1 MDTPRTADAASFEI
15 RFDEF
20 DPSTGADAVADEF
33 AEAPPEEFQPADEF
47 SEDPFAD
54 ASRATYFPPSLQ
66 PYDLNDDVTFESAPV
81 ELAETEAADPFTV
94 EFASAPSTAEEGV
107 EEAIAEG
114 DFEVAFEAVAEPSHP
129 EFAPVDEFFEPSHDF
144 DPTDALGSTEDFDSP
159 EEPSEGAEAE
169 FEEPVSELAVPPA
182 PPLPPLVAI
191 DPAPGGGEARSGFL
205 GGVASAVLHLWIILT
220 LAGITHS
227 VRHAVVDEP
236 LDTSVSAA
244 EPQPEFEE
252 ETPVVRFELANPG
265 DREMEVRQTVNAMS
279 VGRERGE
286 KYVVASIP
294 QPDLRMEMH
303 ERGARP
309 SDISIGAE
317 VDEKVVV
324 KGTTGEGLIQ
334 IESALDRV
342 TWEIAQNLKE
352 RKVLV
357 VWMLDASASL
367 AKQRATIA
375 KRLKRIYGE
384 LGALEDI
391 GELSRQDQP
400 LLTGVV
406 SYGQKFDY
414 LTKEPTDKFD
424 KVFDAFQS
432 LKEDDSGVE
441 NVFTAIGAVT
451 RHWQKYRSAGRR
463 VMMIVVTDETG
474 DDFGKPM
481 EDAISVCRR
490 FGAKAYVIGP
500 SAVFGR
506 RKGYVPYVAPEN
518 NRTYQL
524 PVDLGPETAMLENVR
539 LPFWYDG
546 PQFEYL
552 TSGFGPYGL
561 SRLVN
566 ETSGVYFMTHMTT
579 MAGLAPMGD
588 FDGDRLKPF
597 EPDYHYGTPQEYE
610 ADLRKHPLRYATVMA
625 AQASETVQF
634 PGTPDLDIR
643 VAPNNFRQRA
653 TTAQQKSA
661 EIQLSL
667 DTILQAFPPNI
678 EKELAKEPSLRWRVT
693 FCLSYGRLLAQKT
706 RCLEYNT
713 ALATLKS
720 SLTESDVST
729 KSNHWIFR
737 PDEDVNYA
745 TTMRRSAKL
754 ADELLH
760 RVIDEARGTPWAI
773 LAERELAQ
781 PFGIKVVER
790 FIPPPPPAPPRPPA
804 PATPPPPRLAR
815 ETPRPTP
822 MPPPKPAP
830 PPKLPK
836 L

>member
-1 MDTPRTADAASFEI
+1 MDTPRTADAESFDI

-20 DPSTGADAVADEF
+20 DPSTGADADEF
-33 AEAPPEEFQPADEF
+33 AEAVADDF
-47 SEDPFAD
+47 SSHDGFCET
-54 ASRATYFPPSLQ
+54 SRATHYPQSLP
-66 PYDLNDDVTFESAPV
+66 PYDSQDEVTFEAAPGEV
-81 ELAETEAADPFTV
+81 EESVDVDSYAV
-94 EFASAPSTAEEGV
+94 EFAAATPSVAIESVDTVSA
-107 EEAIAEG
+107 G
-114 DFEVAFEAVAEPSHP
+114 DFEVSFDEAPAPSELEFEAVDESLEPPGEAHESDPFDDPAAETTTHV
-129 EFAPVDEFFEPSHDF
+129 EAPV
-144 DPTDALGSTEDFDSP
+144 
-159 EEPSEGAEAE
+159 
-169 FEEPVSELAVPPA
+169 AVAAAPPA
-182 PPLPPLVAI
+182 PPQPPFVV
-191 DPAPGGGEARSGFL
+191 DDSAPGGGETRSGIF
-205 GGVASAVLHLWIILT
+205 GGLASAILHLWIILT
-220 LAGITHS
+220 LAGITHG
-227 VRHAVVDEP
+227 VRRAVVDQP
-236 LDTSVSAA
+236 LDTSASTT

-252 ETPVVRFELANPG
+252 ETAVIRFELANPG

-286 KYVVASIP
+286 KFVVASIP
-294 QPDLRMEMH
+294 QPDLHMEMH

-317 VDEKVVV
+317 VDERVVV

-406 SYGQKFDY
+406 SYGQKFEY
-414 LTKEPTDKFD
+414 LTKDPTDKFD

-432 LKEDDSGVE
+432 LKEDESGVE
-441 NVFTAIGAVT
+441 NVFTAIGAVA

-481 EDAISVCRR
+481 EDAISICRR

-566 ETSGVYFMTHMTT
+566 ETSGVYFMTNMTT

-597 EPDYHYGTPQEYE
+597 APDYHYGSPQEYE
-610 ADLRKHPLRYATVMA
+610 SDLRKHPLRYATVMA

-634 PGTPDLDIR
+634 PGTPELDLK

-737 PDEDVNYA
+737 PDENVNYA

-754 ADELLH
+754 AEELLH
-760 RVIDEARGTPWAI
+760 RVIEEGRGTPWAI

-781 PFGIKVVER
+781 PFGIKVIER
-790 FIPPPPPAPPRPPA
+790 FIPPPPPPPPRPP
-804 PATPPPPRLAR
+804 TPPGPPPVRLAR
-815 ETPRPTP
+815 ETPPRPAPT
-822 MPPPKPAP
+822 PPPKPAP

>member
-1 MDTPRTADAASFEI
+1 MDTPRTADAASFDI
-15 RFDEF
+15 QFDEF
-20 DPSTGADAVADEF
+20 DPSSGSDAVADEF
-33 AEAPPEEFQPADEF
+33 AEAVADDF
-47 SEDPFAD
+47 SDHEAFAET
-54 ASRATYFPPSLQ
+54 SRATHYPQSLP
-66 PYDLNDDVTFESAPV
+66 PYDSHDEVTFEAAP
-81 ELAETEAADPFTV
+81 AEDEGAVDADPYAV
-94 EFASAPSTAEEGV
+94 EFAAAPSSV
-107 EEAIAEG
+107 EEATIESVSAG
-114 DFEVAFEAVAEPSHP
+114 DFEVSFEEAATPSELEFEAVDERLEPSY
-129 EFAPVDEFFEPSHDF
+129 EADNQADDWIDE
-144 DPTDALGSTEDFDSP
+144 TEGQP
-159 EEPSEGAEAE
+159 GPHV
-169 FEEPVSELAVPPA
+169 EEPVAAAAVPPA
-182 PPLPPLVAI
+182 PPLPPFVA
-191 DPAPGGGEARSGFL
+191 DESAPGGGETRSGVF
-205 GGVASAVLHLWIILT
+205 GGLASAVLHLWIILT
-220 LAGITHS
+220 LAGISHG
-227 VRHAVVDEP
+227 VRHAVVDQP
-236 LDTSVSAA
+236 LDTSVSTT

-252 ETPVVRFELANPG
+252 ETAVIRFELANPG

-286 KYVVASIP
+286 KFVVASVP
-294 QPDLRMEMH
+294 QPDLRLEMH

-317 VDEKVVV
+317 VDARVVV

-406 SYGQKFDY
+406 SYGQKFEY
-414 LTKEPTDKFD
+414 LTKEPTDKFN

-432 LKEDDSGVE
+432 LKEDESGVE

-463 VMMIVVTDETG
+463 VMLIVVTDETG

-481 EDAISVCRR
+481 EDAIAICRR
-490 FGAKAYVIGP
+490 FGTKAYVIGP

-539 LPFWYDG
+539 LPFWYGG

-566 ETSGVYFMTHMTT
+566 ETSGVYFMTNMTT

-588 FDGDRLKPF
+588 FDGDKLKPF
-597 EPDYHYGTPQEYE
+597 APDYHYGSPQEYE

-625 AQASETVQF
+625 AQASETVSF
-634 PGTPDLDIR
+634 PGMPQMDLR

-653 TTAQQKSA
+653 TTAQQTSA
-661 EIQLSL
+661 EIQLAL

-678 EKELAKEPSLRWRVT
+678 EKELAKEPSLRWRLT

-760 RVIDEARGTPWAI
+760 RVIEEGRGTPWAI

-790 FIPPPPPAPPRPPA
+790 FIPPPPPPPPRPPA
-804 PATPPPPRLAR
+804 PPSPPPVRLAR
-815 ETPRPTP
+815 EPRPQPAPT
-822 MPPPKPAP
+822 PPPKPAP